1 LAVSE
6 IVEKIRSAGFW
17 DVSIRPQRFEDRRVP
32 YADLDELIARAQVRM
47 RGWPVPMIA
56 TPDPLLRGQTWVGQ
70 DVDGSIVGH
79 YEAWRFYTSGQFNQL
94 RAIGADWRHLDQLS
108 KAPKPAGPYIE
119 VWEILFYL
127 TEVFELGARLA
138 LSAAGDE
145 DMTVEVGLH
154 GLRRRDL
161 IVGQPNRAPF
171 IEPYRVNL
179 DDLESTQ
186 HVTREKLVAEPRGLA
201 VDAAHEFFLRF
212 GWKPSRE
219 QLADHQRELTDR
231 R

>member
-1 LAVSE
+1 VSE
-6 IVEKIRSAGFW
+6 VVDKIRSAGHW
-17 DVSIRPQRFEDRRVP
+17 DVAIRPQSFEAGRVP
-32 YADLDELIARAQVRM
+32 YADLDELIANTQVRM

-56 TPDPLLRGQTWVGQ
+56 KHEPLLRGQTWVGQ
-70 DVDGSIVGH
+70 DVDGTIVGH

-108 KAPKPAGPYIE
+108 RAPRPTEPYVE

-127 TEVFELGARLA
+127 TEVFELAARLA

-145 DMTVEVGLH
+145 HMKVEVGLH
-154 GLRRRDL
+154 GLARRGL

-171 IEPYRVNL
+171 FEPYRVNL
-179 DDLESTQ
+179 DDLESVRQ
-186 HVTREKLVAEPRGLA
+186 LSREELVAEPRERA
-201 VDAAHEFFLRF
+201 IDMAHELFLRF
-212 GWKPSRE
+212 GWKPSKE